1 MKKIKKQFKL
11 GVIFMWCLLT
21 PVFGQD
27 AFQEYKGAVEDEET
41 KKSLDLVN
49 LTVKGTN
56 ISTITNSEGEFIIKI
71 PNENTEGAL
80 LISLLGYSSQELP
93 ISSLS
98 KDDNLIR
105 LAPLITKLKEVNL
118 TTFSSAEALVRKV
131 FQNKLKNHHNT
142 PLSMTAFYRE
152 NVKKRNKNVS
162 LTEAVVNLYKRPYSS
177 TYNDVME
184 LYKARKT
191 TDYKRLDTLAVK
203 LRGGPFSNL
212 FIDVMK
218 YPENIFSEES
228 ISNYDYSFGESSVIN
243 DRPVYVVNFKLKSR
257 VQTIGYFGQMFI
269 DEKSIAL
276 VSIDYQLDV
285 SDKKRVKNFL
295 VHKKPSDV
303 IAYPTM
309 ARYRVDYKETDGKW
323 YYSYSRLDLR
333 FKINRKRQ
341 LFNSVYNVSSEMA
354 ITDWAPTDNK
364 VNISAKNRLRS
375 TVIINDAISG
385 FSDPDFWGSYN
396 LIEPDKSIQSAIDKI
411 RRQLRRSSDKNGS
424 SSLP

>member
-1 MKKIKKQFKL
+1 VTQ
-11 GVIFMWCLLT
+11 
-21 PVFGQD
+21 
-27 AFQEYKGAVEDEET
+27 
-41 KKSLDLVN
+41 
-49 LTVKGTN
+49 
-56 ISTITNSEGEFIIKI
+56 
-71 PNENTEGAL
+71 
-80 LISLLGYSSQELP
+80 
-93 ISSLS
+93 
-98 KDDNLIR
+98 
-105 LAPLITKLKEVNL
+105 LKEVNL
-118 TTFSSAEALVRKV
+118 STFKSAEALVRKV
-131 FQNKLKNHHNT
+131 FQNKSKNHHNNAV
-142 PLSMTAFYRE
+142 SMTAFYRE
-152 NVKKRNKNVS
+152 NVKKRNRNVS
-162 LTEAVVNLYKRPYSS
+162 LTEAVVNLYKRPYTS

-228 ISNYDYSFGESSVIN
+228 IANYDYSFAESSVIN
-243 DRPVYVVNFKLKSR
+243 GRPVFVVNFKLKANLR
-257 VQTIGYFGQMFI
+257 MIGYFGQMFI
-269 DEKSIAL
+269 DEQSIAL

-285 SDKKRVKNFL
+285 SDKDMVKNFL

-309 ARYRVDYKETDGKW
+309 ARYRVDYKESDGIW
-323 YYSYSRLDLR
+323 YYSYSRLDLS

-354 ITDWAPTDNK
+354 ITNWEPTEEK
-364 VNISAKNRLRS
+364 VTISAKNRLRP

-411 RRQLRRSSDKNGS
+411 QRQLSRSSNKKGS